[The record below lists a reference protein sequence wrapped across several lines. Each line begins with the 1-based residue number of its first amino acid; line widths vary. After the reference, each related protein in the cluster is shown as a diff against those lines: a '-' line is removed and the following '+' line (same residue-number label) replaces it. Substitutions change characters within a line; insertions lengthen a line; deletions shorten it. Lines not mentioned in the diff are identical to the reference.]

1 MTATQTPL
9 PMPTP
14 GFEFP
19 TSAADQIDARLRTAF
34 ADRNAEPQQQQSV
47 RPERQKRPV
56 QTDPESVTPAKAPH
70 TDMTKLHS
78 TQIPR
83 NTIINSQ
90 PPTTPMTEPEAV
102 SIDLPSKFAFYSF
115 KDLYVRPFRVSH
127 LAKIAKA
134 SANSS
139 LQMVAEVVSSVLS
152 TPDGDTNIAFQLT
165 MADFTAVL
173 YWLRFNSFTK
183 KTMQVE
189 FTCGDD
195 QHIAKVN
202 AGEMSPSSLK
212 VVASAASSMLDT
224 HVLEFAP
231 DPEYFRIAMPNGESI
246 GMRPETIRDV
256 IEFLDHPQWQDEEFQ
271 YLAKLGALLNI
282 PGMNLSQRSEFAGS
296 QLSTDDT
303 VIVQEFAV
311 LADAYG
317 IDEYVQ
323 LRCPECGASQR
334 IKISVDA
341 SRFLSPKF

>member
-1 MTATQTPL
+1 MTDSPN
-9 PMPTP
+9 PTP

-19 TSAADQIDARLRTAF
+19 PNAADQIDARLRTAF
-34 ADRNAEPQQQQSV
+34 SERPTDAPGMQSI

-56 QTDPESVTPAKAPH
+56 QTDPESVRPAAMQPQQPQ
-70 TDMTKLHS
+70 TA
-78 TQIPR
+78 QAPR
-83 NTIINSQ
+83 NTIANS
-90 PPTTPMTEPEAV
+90 PPPARPMSEAEAV
-102 SIDLPSKFAFYSF
+102 SIDLPSKFAFYPF

-152 TPDGDTNIAFQLT
+152 TPTGDTNIAFQLT

-183 KTMQVE
+183 KTMQVQ
-189 FTCGDD
+189 FTCGGAE
-195 QHIAKVN
+195 HIAKVN
-202 AGEMSPSSLK
+202 AGEL
-212 VVASAASSMLDT
+212 SAASLEVSASAVSSMLET
-224 HVLEFAP
+224 KELTYAP
-231 DPEYFRIAMPNGESI
+231 DPEHFRIALPNGESV
-246 GMRPETIRDV
+246 GMRPETIQDV

-271 YLAKLGALLNI
+271 YLAKIGALLDI
-282 PGMNLSQRSEFAGS
+282 PQMTLGQRVEFAGAE
-296 QLSTDDT
+296 LSTDDT
-303 VIVQEFAV
+303 VLVQEFAV

-341 SRFLSPKF
+341 SRFLSPQF